1 MYRGKSGQQFGLLL
15 SFSKTAQSKQSLHR
29 QKFALSGT
37 DVIIFYIFSPKKIS
51 FFDSKQS
58 RIMQNFDLNIG
69 FLRKMPIFS
78 PKIVEI
84 AEILIITSTPGHPGQ
99 FWPKFIFRFVSC
111 PCT

>member
-29 QKFALSGT
+29 RKFALSWT
-37 DVIIFYIFSPKKIS
+37 DVIILYIYIFSEKIS
-51 FFDSKQS
+51 VFDSKQS

-69 FLRKMPIFS
+69 FLRKMPFFS

-84 AEILIITSTPGHPGQ
+84 RGKL
-99 FWPKFIFRFVSC
+99 
-111 PCT
+111 